1 MKSVQA
7 KLVLPFTNN
16 PQLKKLADSLV
27 DLVTSCM
34 PMIDV
39 GMVKL
44 YQNNQLILDDVQNMH
59 FS

>member
-44 YQNNQLILDDVQNMH
+44 YQNNQLILDDV
-59 FS
+59 